1 MYWTSFKFS
10 LKFNCAEVISRIHH
24 KRAANP
30 PIQRTVSTSYRLH
43 SFWQWKMIS
52 CVIWPVAYNW
62 LYDWKAKIWNEND
75 NTTNKDGTMDATTE
89 NAYIIF
95 WKLVISIV
103 LVKSNKLL
111 LYIDGKIISW
121 SWKLGDASIFPE
133 VANSI
138 AKHIAKHIA
147 NHDSKVQHETRPS
160 LSSA

>member
-1 MYWTSFKFS
+1 MKMT
-10 LKFNCAEVISRIHH
+10 
-24 KRAANP
+24 
-30 PIQRTVSTSYRLH
+30 IQL
-43 SFWQWKMIS
+43 
-52 CVIWPVAYNW
+52 
-62 LYDWKAKIWNEND
+62 
-75 NTTNKDGTMDATTE
+75 NKDGTMDATTE

-111 LYIDGKIISW
+111 FYIDGEIISW

-133 VANSI
+133 LANSI
-138 AKHIAKHIA
+138 AKHLAKHIA